1 MAFSS
6 KHLAAG
12 EHVELELH
20 THIKRILL
28 PVLVLVA
35 TVVVAVIITLLL
47 PDSMSAGTRKWVL
60 IVIWV
65 LALLVVIIW
74 VLVPILRWRTTL
86 YVITNRRLITRYG
99 IMTKSGRDI
108 PLFRINDVSYEKG
121 VMDRVLGCGTLIISD
136 ASEQAGLKLDDVPRV
151 EQVQVRLNELLF
163 AHDDAA
169 DDDGAFPPGEPR
181 GPRRGAGPQQ

>member
-1 MAFSS
+1 MAFSA

-20 THIKRILL
+20 THLKRILL
-28 PVLVLVA
+28 PVLVLIA
-35 TVVVAVIITLLL
+35 TVVVAAVITWLL
-47 PDSMSAGTRKWVL
+47 PDSLGGGTHKWAL

-65 LALLVVIIW
+65 LALLVVIVW
-74 VLVPILRWRTTL
+74 VLAPILRWRTTL

-121 VMDRVLGCGTLIISD
+121 LMDRVLGCGTLVIAD
-136 ASEQAGLKLDDVPRV
+136 ASEQAGLTLDDVPHV

-169 DDDGAFPPGEPR
+169 DDDRTFPPGEPR
-181 GPRRGAGPQQ
+181 GPHRDMRFQ